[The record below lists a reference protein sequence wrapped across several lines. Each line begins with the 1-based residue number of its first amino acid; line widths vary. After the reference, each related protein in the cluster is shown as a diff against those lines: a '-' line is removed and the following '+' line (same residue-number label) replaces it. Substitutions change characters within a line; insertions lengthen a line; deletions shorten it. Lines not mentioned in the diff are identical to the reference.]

1 MLNEHKTT
9 RKIAAYGSVI
19 VTLSD
24 AATDKFAVGLPWL
37 EKYSSKVDRMGGEG
51 ST

>member
-9 RKIAAYGSVI
+9 RKIATYGSVI

-24 AATDKFAVGLPWL
+24 AATDKFTVGLPWP